1 MPAFRHVVFD
11 LDGTLV
17 DTKDDLA
24 EAVNVSLA
32 SLGLPPQD
40 PRTLWGYVG
49 QGARVLIER
58 ALGAAADPRVEP
70 ALRVFMEWYGEHLLD
85 HACLYPGVPEL
96 VDALL
101 AEGVACSVLTNKPSA
116 MSRTI
121 VAGLGLGE
129 ACPRLVGGD
138 SLPSKKPDPAGLRH
152 LMAAVGLD
160 EAATLLVGDSEID
173 VATGR
178 NGGVTVCGVLW
189 GFNGEAVRASRP
201 ELLAGTPAEVLTLVR
216 ASASSRPVR

>member
-1 MPAFRHVVFD
+1 MRAFRHVVFD

-32 SLGLPPQD
+32 ALGLPRQD

-49 QGARVLIER
+49 RGARALIER
-58 ALGAAADPRVEP
+58 ALGDAGDPRVEA

-85 HACLYPGVPEL
+85 HARLYPGVREL
-96 VDALL
+96 VDALV
-101 AEGVACSVLTNKPSA
+101 AEDVACSVLTNKPSA
-116 MSRTI
+116 MSHTI
-121 VAGLGLGE
+121 VARLGLGD
-129 ACPRLVGGD
+129 ACPRLLGGD
-138 SLPSKKPDPAGLRH
+138 SLPSKKPDPAGLRQ
-152 LMAAVGLD
+152 LMAAAGHD

-189 GFNGEAVRASRP
+189 GFNGEAVRESRP
-201 ELLAGTPAEVLTLVR
+201 ELLAATPAEVLTLVR
-216 ASASSRPVR
+216 ARASGPPAR